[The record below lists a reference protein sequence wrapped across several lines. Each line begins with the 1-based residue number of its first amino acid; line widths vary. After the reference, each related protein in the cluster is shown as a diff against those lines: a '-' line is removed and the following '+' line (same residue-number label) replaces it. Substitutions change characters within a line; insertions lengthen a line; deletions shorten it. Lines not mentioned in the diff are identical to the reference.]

1 MSDIDPGKE
10 PSARGPAP
18 VRPIGV
24 IRDGVNVAVRQLL
37 ALAGLIMIII
47 AIPIAFV
54 TPFIP
59 IGLPMAIVGVVLLG
73 RNAVWG
79 RRWMEG
85 MIERHPRLE
94 RFAPNWLMRLVFG
107 RDKSGPPARK

>member
-1 MSDIDPGKE
+1 M
-10 PSARGPAP
+10 
-18 VRPIGV
+18 RPIGAL
-24 IRDGVNVAVRQLL
+24 RDGVNVAVRQLL
-37 ALAGLIMIII
+37 ALAGLIMIIV
-47 AIPIAFV
+47 AIPIAFI

-59 IGLPMAIVGVVLLG
+59 IGLPMAIMGVVLLG

-107 RDKSGPPARK
+107 RDKTSRAPENSDPRY